1 MKSPISPKSDKSN
14 NNGRNPLHRR
24 LGFWLLVLVVI
35 VILGCIYKFVS
46 MNSKSKRG
54 GQPLPVVTA
63 KAVIKDVPVYLNAL
77 GGVTPT
83 YSVTIHTQIN
93 GILIAVN
100 FKEGQMVK
108 KGDLLAQID
117 PRPYQAQLIQFQGQL
132 QRDKALLA
140 NALIDLKRYQVLWKQ
155 DSVSQQVLATQQ
167 SLVEQDK
174 GTVKIDQ
181 GQIDATK
188 VNLIY
193 CNITAPMDS
202 RVGLRLV
209 DPGNY
214 VQTSDTTGIAVLNML
229 NPITVIFTIPED
241 NIPQVLNKI
250 TSDKQLIVQAYD
262 RQQTTLLDTG
272 KVLTIDNQVD
282 PTTGTVRI
290 RAQFPNTKNQLFPNQ
305 FVNVR
310 MLINTLHNVVMVPT
324 AAIQFSAKGGSYVFI
339 VNADD
344 TVKEQTVK
352 TGITTGDNTVVLSGL
367 SAGQTV
373 VTEGADKLTDGAKV
387 TLGGDHKK
395 KSASDSTEV
404 SQANAGPHITRRSL
418 A

>member
-1 MKSPISPKSDKSN
+1 
-14 NNGRNPLHRR
+14 
-24 LGFWLLVLVVI
+24 
-35 VILGCIYKFVS
+35 
-46 MNSKSKRG
+46 MNSKNKRG

-63 KAVIKDVPVYLNAL
+63 KAFIKDVPVYLNAL

-140 NALIDLKRYQVLWKQ
+140 NALIDLKRYQTLWKQ

-193 CNITAPMDS
+193 CNITAPMDA

-250 TSDKQLIVQAYD
+250 TSDKQLVVQAYD

-324 AAIQFSAKGGSYVFI
+324 AAIQYSAKGGSYVFI
-339 VNADD
+339 VNEDD
-344 TVKEQTVK
+344 TVKEQNVK
-352 TGITTGDNTVVLSGL
+352 IGITAGENTVVLSGL
-367 SAGQTV
+367 SAGETV

-395 KSASDSTEV
+395 KSDADLTQT
-404 SQANAGPHITRRSL
+404 SQANAGLHTRRRNL